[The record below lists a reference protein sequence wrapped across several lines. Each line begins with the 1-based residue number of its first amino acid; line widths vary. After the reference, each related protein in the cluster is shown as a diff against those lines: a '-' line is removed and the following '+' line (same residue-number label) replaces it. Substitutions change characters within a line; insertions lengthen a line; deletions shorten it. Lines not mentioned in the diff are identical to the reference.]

1 MNPEQSNP
9 VSGLVPP
16 HWYGNPITEYAAAS
30 TAATFA
36 LGAGGGGIVPAASLA
51 ASVRGRL
58 GRGLRR
64 ERLVV
69 LAIERLVQV
78 ARLVDPLLDRV
89 LLRLELVDH
98 ALALRD
104 DDLELFGGPPRL
116 LSCELGLDR
125 QVGICLRH
133 APDELEPVREVG
145 ERGRVE
151 QHRELRSDVAVR
163 EGRAGVQARGGVLG
177 RRARPIGLRLHVA
190 EALLHGLQAQVRLV
204 VLLDE

>member
-1 MNPEQSNP
+1 
-9 VSGLVPP
+9 L
-16 HWYGNPITEYAAAS
+16 
-30 TAATFA
+30 
-36 LGAGGGGIVPAASLA
+36 
-51 ASVRGRL
+51 RGRL
-58 GRGLRR
+58 GRRLRR

-69 LAIERLVQV
+69 PAIERLEE
-78 ARLVDPLLDRV
+78 AAGLVDPLLDRD
-89 LLRLELVDH
+89 LLRIELGDH
-98 ALALRD
+98 ALALGD
-104 DDLELFGGPPRL
+104 DDLELFGGPPSH
-116 LSCELGLDR
+116 LSCELGLDP
-125 QVGICLRH
+125 QVGVCLRH

-163 EGRAGVQARGGVLG
+163 EGRAGVEARGGVLG